1 MTPDEV
7 GVHLHD
13 KATRGL
19 PLSADE
25 QSLLAAWYARQD
37 EEEGKQLAGAGVPS
51 RLAAL
56 REQVSATLVQIIA
69 VSQRIQNLNQE
80 NEGLRK
86 EIASLEQRLP
96 QKAS

>member
-1 MTPDEV
+1 MTPDEM

-19 PLSADE
+19 PLSAEE

-37 EEEGKQLAGAGVPS
+37 EGESRQLAGAGAPS
-51 RLAAL
+51 RLTAL
-56 REQVSATLVQIIA
+56 REQVGSTLAQIIA
-69 VSQRIQNLNQE
+69 VSQRIQSLNQE
-80 NEGLRK
+80 NEALRK